1 MNRRLLAKQ
10 FALGK
15 SETSDEPGQEG
26 KVYMTDAGAQAS
38 IGTALVVSAD
48 AAAIAQVRETLQQLA
63 MSAQVCGE
71 VSAAL
76 RLLARYKFEAVL
88 VDLGLGESAIK
99 VFEQVRISSA
109 NRTAVTFAVST
120 NKEEASL
127 AFKSGSNF
135 VLQRP
140 LNPDSLNQAF
150 KAAYGLIVREKR
162 RYFRYPVVVPAVI
175 QPHGA
180 SQLSGE
186 TVNVSEQGIAL
197 SLPVP
202 LAVGVEGRVQFTLPD
217 FSSPIAAGSRV
228 CWSNQNGQAGL
239 CFFSLAPGDQSE
251 LQHWLARR
259 LEQQLPESVAE
270 RFRQSSGR

>member
-1 MNRRLLAKQ
+1 MSN
-10 FALGK
+10 
-15 SETSDEPGQEG
+15 P
-26 KVYMTDAGAQAS
+26 GAQPS
-38 IGTALVVSAD
+38 IGTALVVSSD
-48 AAAIAQVRETLQQLA
+48 QSAIALVRDSLQQLA
-63 MSAQVCGE
+63 MSTEICGE

-76 RLLARYKFEAVL
+76 RLLARRKFEAVL
-88 VDLGLGESAIK
+88 VDLRVGESATK
-99 VFEQVRISSA
+99 VFEQVRLSSA
-109 NRTAVTFAVST
+109 NRTAVTFALST
-120 NKEEASL
+120 NKEEAGA

-140 LNPDSLNQAF
+140 LNSDSLTQTF

-175 QPHGA
+175 QPEGA
-180 SQLSGE
+180 SLLSGE
-186 TVNVSEQGIAL
+186 TVNVSEHGIAL

-217 FSSPIAAGSRV
+217 FPSPIAAGSRV

-239 CFFSLAPGDQSE
+239 CFFSLAADDQSE
-251 LQHWLARR
+251 LQHWLSRR

-270 RFRQSSGR
+270 RFRQSGDR

>member
-1 MNRRLLAKQ
+1 M
-10 FALGK
+10 
-15 SETSDEPGQEG
+15 SS
-26 KVYMTDAGAQAS
+26 AGAKAS
-38 IGTALVVSAD
+38 IGTALAVSSD
-48 AAAIAQVRETLQQLA
+48 AGAVAQVRESLQQLA
-63 MSAQVCGE
+63 MSAEVCGE

-76 RLLARYKFEAVL
+76 RLLARQKFEAVL
-88 VDLGLGESAIK
+88 VDLSLGESATK
-99 VFEQVRISSA
+99 VFEQVRLSSA
-109 NRTAVTFAVST
+109 NRTAVTFALST
-120 NKEEASL
+120 NKEEASA

-140 LNPDSLNQAF
+140 LSADSLTNTF

-162 RYFRYPVVVPAVI
+162 RYFRFPVVVPAVI
-175 QPHGA
+175 EPEGA
-180 SQLSGE
+180 PQLSGE
-186 TVNVSEQGIAL
+186 TVNVSEHGIAL

-217 FSSPIAAGSRV
+217 FQSPIAAGSRV

-239 CFFSLAPGDQSE
+239 CFISVAPNDQSE
-251 LQHWLARR
+251 LQNWLSRR

>member
-1 MNRRLLAKQ
+1 MSSA
-10 FALGK
+10 
-15 SETSDEPGQEG
+15 S
-26 KVYMTDAGAQAS
+26 AQAS
-38 IGTALVVSAD
+38 IGTALVVSVD
-48 AAAIAQVRETLQQLA
+48 SGAIAQVRESLQQLA
-63 MSAQVCGE
+63 MSTQACPE

-76 RLLARYKFEAVL
+76 CLLARQKFEAVL
-88 VDLGLGESAIK
+88 VDLSLGEATK
-99 VFEQVRISSA
+99 VFEQVRLSSA
-109 NRTAVTFAVST
+109 NRTAVTFALST
-120 NKEEASL
+120 NKEEAGA

-140 LNPDSLNQAF
+140 LNPDSVTQTF

-175 QPHGA
+175 EPEGA
-180 SQLSGE
+180 SRLSGE
-186 TVNVSEQGIAL
+186 TVNVSEHGIAL

-217 FSSPIAAGSRV
+217 LQFPIAAGSRV

-239 CFFSLAPGDQSE
+239 CFVSVAASDQSE

-270 RFRQSSGR
+270 RFRQSSDR

>member
-1 MNRRLLAKQ
+1 MT
-10 FALGK
+10 
-15 SETSDEPGQEG
+15 ET
-26 KVYMTDAGAQAS
+26 GAQAS
-38 IGTALVVSAD
+38 IGTALVVSGD
-48 AAAIAQVRETLQQLA
+48 AGAIAQVRDSLRQLA
-63 MSAQVCGE
+63 MSAEVCGD

-76 RLLARYKFEAVL
+76 RLLARHKFEVVL
-88 VDLGLGESAIK
+88 ADLGLADSAAK

-109 NRTAVTFAVST
+109 NRTAVTFAISS
-120 NKEEASL
+120 NKEEAGL

-140 LNPDSLNQAF
+140 LNPDSLAQAF

-175 QPHGA
+175 QPEGA
-180 SQLSGE
+180 AQLSGE
-186 TVNVSEQGIAL
+186 TVNVSEQGVAL

-202 LAVGVEGRVQFTLPD
+202 LAVGSEGKVQFTLPD
-217 FSSPIAAGSRV
+217 FQSPIAAGSRV

-239 CFFSLAPGDQSE
+239 CFFSLAPEDQSE
-251 LQHWLARR
+251 LQHWLSRR

-270 RFRQSSGR
+270 KFRQSGGR